1 MARWAPAADQPI
13 GNTERIGR
21 RLFDEPLLAGAG
33 DQKTFA
39 GLDLRNF
46 EETRSREVS
55 LDRLGRSGIDKAVIR
70 YLQPRAVAAGTKFR
84 TAKQFAGWAFLPAR
98 DLSQSRSGFGATSL
112 VPSPIEGQD
121 LEENVYHAHVLKPEG
136 MHHYIMALHLRHLF
150 ATYGQIC
157 PVETRSSRLAKMQSW
172 WRNLFKSG
180 AQH

>member
-1 MARWAPAADQPI
+1 MARWVPAAHQPI

-33 DQKTFA
+33 DQKSFA

-46 EETRSREVS
+46 EETRGREVS
-55 LDRLGRSGIDKAVIR
+55 LDRLGRSGVDKAVIR

-98 DLSQSRSGFGATSL
+98 ELGQSRSGFGTMPL
-112 VPSPIEGQD
+112 VPSPIAGQD
-121 LEENVYHAHVLKPEG
+121 LEENVYHTHVLTPEG

-150 ATYGQIC
+150 VTYGQVRPAEI
-157 PVETRSSRLAKMQSW
+157 RSSRLARVQSW
-172 WRNLFKSG
+172 WHNLFVSG
-180 AQH
+180 IQD